1 MSSILDIRAPLIVS
15 LMCMALS
22 SYPVMASGFG
32 CTGLEEDPL
41 VASVEG
47 KDGYFFRVLAD
58 IRMQHQLGEHT
69 AKQLAEVARA
79 LEANG
84 TTLIYVPIPTKSL
97 TMPQYL
103 PDRTAELGFNYEI
116 AKVAYDETLAKLRRN
131 GVVTVDVLKAL
142 QSNDR
147 KHPPFLQADFH
158 WTAWGA
164 QAAASE
170 VAATIKALP
179 GADGL
184 QNATFETKSAG
195 RQQIISTM
203 RRFLQASCV
212 SSLPAA
218 EMEAFETTEVITSG
232 GAQLDIFGNTDE
244 GEQVA
249 LVGTSFSDL
258 APANFAGFLSQ
269 QLGTSVNNYAVSG
282 GNQFGSI
289 TAYITSLN
297 FAEKRPRF
305 LIWENP
311 IYNNLGKFGDAP
323 LRELASAA
331 VKVCDSGAS
340 PEFSASTENVLD
352 LELRPESLEGPS
364 VILAYAGN
372 ENSRSAMLRVG
383 LEDGDV
389 IETQISRPDRAAS
402 SGRYYFPFDARSKSV
417 KNVQI
422 TFDTLSPESAN
433 VSICHAASTKDN

>member
-1 MSSILDIRAPLIVS
+1 
-15 LMCMALS
+15 
-22 SYPVMASGFG
+22 
-32 CTGLEEDPL
+32 
-41 VASVEG
+41 
-47 KDGYFFRVLAD
+47 
-58 IRMQHQLGEHT
+58 MQHQLGEHT

-103 PDRTAELGFNYEI
+103 PDRTVELGFNYDI

-184 QNATFETKSAG
+184 QNATFETKSVG

-218 EMEAFETTEVITSG
+218 EMEAF
-232 GAQLDIFGNTDE
+232 
-244 GEQVA
+244 
-249 LVGTSFSDL
+249 
-258 APANFAGFLSQ
+258 
-269 QLGTSVNNYAVSG
+269 
-282 GNQFGSI
+282 
-289 TAYITSLN
+289 
-297 FAEKRPRF
+297 
-305 LIWENP
+305 
-311 IYNNLGKFGDAP
+311 
-323 LRELASAA
+323 
-331 VKVCDSGAS
+331 
-340 PEFSASTENVLD
+340 
-352 LELRPESLEGPS
+352 
-364 VILAYAGN
+364 
-372 ENSRSAMLRVG
+372 
-383 LEDGDV
+383 
-389 IETQISRPDRAAS
+389 
-402 SGRYYFPFDARSKSV
+402 
-417 KNVQI
+417 
-422 TFDTLSPESAN
+422 
-433 VSICHAASTKDN
+433 